1 MTKDHS
7 KPSKTLI
14 ITDMYETAAEPL
26 ILGRAA
32 IPENPYPACLSLCR
46 LYQVGN

>member
-32 IPENPYPACLSLCR
+32 IPRTRIPL
-46 LYQVGN
+46 V